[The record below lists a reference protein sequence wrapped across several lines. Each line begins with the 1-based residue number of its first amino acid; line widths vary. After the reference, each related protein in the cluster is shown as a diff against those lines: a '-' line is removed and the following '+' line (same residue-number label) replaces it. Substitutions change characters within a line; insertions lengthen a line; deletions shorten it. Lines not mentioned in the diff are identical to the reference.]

1 VGGIWMIKLGINRA
15 LWVFGVLQALAILGF
30 AWLAHTGP
38 DKCC

>member
-1 VGGIWMIKLGINRA
+1 MIKLGINRA

-30 AWLAHTGP
+30 LAGHTGP